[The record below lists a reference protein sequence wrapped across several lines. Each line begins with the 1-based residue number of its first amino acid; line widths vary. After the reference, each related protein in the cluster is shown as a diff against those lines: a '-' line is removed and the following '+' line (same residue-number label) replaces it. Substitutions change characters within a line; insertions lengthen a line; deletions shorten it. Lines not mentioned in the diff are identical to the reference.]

1 MKLSRLTT
9 LFITLI
15 ALCGVAL
22 LSLDSATQAQ
32 GGNLLTNPGFDGPYT
47 AFIPQTPEQ
56 HASCPAGICGTA
68 QMPAGWTPFWIG
80 QTPEDEWWEN
90 KMPEYKAVCHTSPC
104 PFMNRVKGGEQA
116 LQYFNF
122 EGTNTAGVWQRVTVP
137 ANSRLTFSAWGMAW
151 SSDQDE
157 PVSIGPTSVNM
168 RVGIDP
174 VGGNSPFSASVVW
187 SAPTNPYDAYSLFEV
202 QATAQ
207 GDTVTV
213 FLLAQPAEMRKH
225 NDFYWDEASLVVGAT
240 AAAAP
245 SGNSGSSGGSAPA
258 AALGPTP
265 TPNAEGLILVTVQP
279 GDTMWAIAARAGL
292 TLDEFLALNP
302 GLTNQTF
309 IQAGEQ
315 YIIGQVTTTTAAPEP
330 TATITNT
337 ENSEATEPEPTIE
350 PTLEPSPEPT
360 AEPALVSAG
369 GTICLLAFADMNQ
382 DGVLNEAESL
392 QEGVFI
398 TISAEET
405 VVSNYLTDG
414 VSEPYCIAGLPA
426 GDYRVSRSL
435 AASEVASNGA
445 DQEIT
450 LTEGAQL
457 DLDFGGYVVET
468 AKAAAP
474 AEEEVAMTAN
484 EDAAATSADLG
495 ELAETT
501 VEESEAGSWLPLVLI
516 GLAAAVFLLMA
527 VILVILRARRA

>member
-15 ALCGVAL
+15 ALWGVAL
-22 LSLDSATQAQ
+22 LSLGSATQAQ
-32 GGNLLTNPGFDGPYT
+32 SGNLLTNPGFDGQYT

-68 QMPAGWTPFWIG
+68 QMPVGWTPFWIG
-80 QTPEDEWWEN
+80 QTAEDEWWEN
-90 KMPEYKAVCHTSPC
+90 KMPEFKPACPTSPC
-104 PFMNRVKGGEQA
+104 PFINRVKGGEQA

-122 EGTNTAGVWQRVTVP
+122 DGTNTAGVWQRVTVP
-137 ANSRLTFSAWGMAW
+137 ANARLTFSAWGQAW
-151 SSDQDE
+151 SSSQNE
-157 PVSIGPTSVNM
+157 PVSINPTSVNM

-187 SAPTNPYDAYSLFEV
+187 SAPQNPYDAYYYFEV

-213 FLLAQPAEMRKH
+213 FLLAQPAEKRKH
-225 NDFYWDEASLVVGAT
+225 NDFYWDEASLVVGGAGSPVSGGSGSSNSENSG
-240 AAAAP
+240 AAAP
-245 SGNSGSSGGSAPA
+245 S

-309 IQAGEQ
+309 IQVGEE
-315 YIIGQVTTTTAAPEP
+315 YIIGQVAAAAATVAP
-330 TATITNT
+330 TATVTISTT
-337 ENSEATEPEPTIE
+337 ESTEPTIE

-360 AEPALVSAG
+360 SEPTPVSAG
-369 GTICLLAFADMNQ
+369 GTICLLAFSDTNQ

-450 LTEGAQL
+450 LTDGAQL
-457 DLDFGGYVVET
+457 SLDLGGYVAET
-468 AKAAAP
+468 AAAAG
-474 AEEEVAMTAN
+474 EEVALTAN
-484 EDAAATSADLG
+484 EDSAATSADLS
-495 ELAETT
+495 EVAETT
-501 VEESEAGSWLPLVLI
+501 VEESEASNWLPLVLI
-516 GLAAAVFLLMA
+516 GLAAAVFLLMG
-527 VILVILRARRA
+527 VIIVILRARRV

>member
-9 LFITLI
+9 LFIVLI
-15 ALCGVAL
+15 ALCGVTL
-22 LSLDSATQAQ
+22 FSLRSTTQAQ

-137 ANSRLTFSAWGMAW
+137 ANARLTFSAWGQAW

-157 PVSIGPTSVNM
+157 PISIGPTSVNM

-174 VGGNSPFSASVVW
+174 LGGSSPFVASIVW
-187 SAPTNPYDAYSLFEV
+187 SDPKNPYDAYSLFEV

-225 NDFYWDEASLVVGAT
+225 NDFYWDEASLVVGGQSAPVAT
-240 AAAAP
+240 
-245 SGNSGSSGGSAPA
+245 SSTGSSGGAAAPA

-265 TPNAEGLILVTVQP
+265 TPNAEGLILVTVQS

-315 YIIGQVTTTTAAPEP
+315 YIIGQVAATTVAPEP

-337 ENSEATEPEPTIE
+337 EATEPEPTIE

-360 AEPALVSAG
+360 AEPIAG

-382 DGVLNEAESL
+382 DGVLNGDEPL

-405 VVSNYLTDG
+405 AVSNYLTDG
-414 VSEPYCIAGLPA
+414 VSEPYCIEGLPA

-435 AASEVASNGA
+435 ATNEVASNGT

-450 LTEGAQL
+450 LTDGAQL
-457 DLDFGGYVVET
+457 VLDLGSYAAET
-468 AKAAAP
+468 AKPAAP
-474 AEEEVAMTAN
+474 DGEEVAMTAN
-484 EDAAATSADLG
+484 EDTAASSADLG

-501 VEESEAGSWLPLVLI
+501 AEANEAGNWLPLVLI

-527 VILVILRARRA
+527 VILVILRARRV

>member
-15 ALCGVAL
+15 ALSGVTL
-22 LSLDSATQAQ
+22 LSLRSATQAQ
-32 GGNLLTNPGFDGPYT
+32 GGNLLTNPGFDGAYT

-68 QMPAGWTPFWIG
+68 QMPSGWTPFWIG
-80 QTPEDEWWEN
+80 QTAEDEWWEN
-90 KMPEYKAVCHTSPC
+90 KMPEYKPVCHTSPC
-104 PFMNRVKGGEQA
+104 PYMNRVKGGEQA

-137 ANSRLTFSAWGMAW
+137 ANARLTFSAWGQAW

-157 PVSIGPTSVNM
+157 PISIGPTSVNM

-174 VGGNSPFSASVVW
+174 LGGSSPFVASIVW
-187 SAPTNPYDAYSLFEV
+187 SDPKNPYDAYSLFEV

-225 NDFYWDEASLVVGAT
+225 NDFYWDEASLVVGGQSAPVAT
-240 AAAAP
+240 SSSGGGGAAAP
-245 SGNSGSSGGSAPA
+245 V

-302 GLTNQTF
+302 GLTSQSF
-309 IQAGEQ
+309 IQVGEQ
-315 YIIGQVTTTTAAPEP
+315 YIIGQVATAAATVAP
-330 TATITNT
+330 TATVTISTT
-337 ENSEATEPEPTIE
+337 ESTEPTIE

-360 AEPALVSAG
+360 SEPTPVSAG
-369 GTICLLAFADMNQ
+369 GTICLLAFADINQ
-382 DGVLNEAESL
+382 DGVLNGDESL

-414 VSEPYCIAGLPA
+414 VSEPYCIEGLPA
-426 GDYRVSRSL
+426 GDYRVSRLL
-435 AASEVASNGA
+435 AASEVASNQA

-450 LTEGAQL
+450 LTDGAQL
-457 DLDFGGYVVET
+457 DLDFGSYVAET
-468 AKAAAP
+468 AAP
-474 AEEEVAMTAN
+474 TGEEVAMTAN
-484 EDAAATSADLG
+484 EDTAATSADLG

-501 VEESEAGSWLPLVLI
+501 VEESNASNWLPLVLI
-516 GLAAAVFLLMA
+516 GLAAAVFLLMG
-527 VILVILRARRA
+527 VIVVILRARRV